1 MKVLFWK
8 VEKLIRMNGNYILDA
23 NIVIDIFR
31 GHKKTIEQVSK
42 MLNVYVPVIVL
53 GELYYGANKSNKT
66 QQRILEIR
74 ALEYKVNILRVNKKT
89 ANIYG
94 KIKDQLRQKGKP
106 IPENDIWIAAI
117 SKETGFT
124 LVTRDKHFTNV
135 AGLTIID
142 LG

>member
-8 VEKLIRMNGNYILDA
+8 VEKLIRMNGNYILDS